1 MRQARVFLLASL
13 AFLAAAGCQSVAP
26 PNIYDPGPLD
36 YQRSSA
42 QRFDP
47 YTDQEIGP
55 DVVGGRPRDFD
66 KPIAEPSRAR
76 WNPFTWAN
84 RWGF

>member
-1 MRQARVFLLASL
+1 MRPACALLLAVVAS
-13 AFLAAAGCQSVAP
+13 AASAGCVSDAP
-26 PNIYDPGPLD
+26 PHLAPSDQMD
-36 YQRSSA
+36 YLQGSA

-55 DVVGGRPRDFD
+55 PVAGGRPREFD

-76 WNPFTWAN
+76 WNPFTWAS
-84 RWGF
+84 RWHF